1 MKPQFIIYAGMESL
15 LEKIDTCQN
24 NPENS
29 STTKKNK
36 HTASGHSLLTHSSLD
51 ARRNKHNYYRGK
63 DCMKNF
69 CKDFKKQTTKI
80 TNYEKN
86 DTINK

>member
-1 MKPQFIIYAGMESL
+1 MESL

-29 STTKKNK
+29 STTNKNK
-36 HTASGHSLLTHSSLD
+36 RTASAYSLLTHSSFD
-51 ARRNKHNYYRGK
+51 PRRNKHNYYRGK

-69 CKDFKKQTTKI
+69 CKGLKKQTTKI